1 MKRILVILLITAL
14 VAALCAYVS
23 KDEDAAEIPNPASTA
38 DSDMAAGSTSF
49 SYTVTFGAYEQDNDL
64 TNGSEPI
71 EWIVLNKND
80 RGELLLISKYGLDA
94 VPYNRAHIDRT
105 WEKSTIR
112 TWLNR
117 EFCNSAFSADDQERI
132 LTAHV
137 TADKN
142 PSYDT
147 DPGNDTEDKVFL
159 LSITEARKYLGSDNA
174 GMCVPTK
181 RAIAN
186 GVWVSDSY
194 NVNGEAT
201 CLWWLRSAGS
211 VQNYAAN
218 VYFGGYVLD
227 YGSLISSRDICVRPA
242 MWVRL
247 VF

>member
-1 MKRILVILLITAL
+1 MKRILVLLLITAL

-23 KDEDAAEIPNPASTA
+23 KDENAVEITNTTSTA
-38 DSDMAAGSTSF
+38 DLDMAANNVSTP
-49 SYTVTFGAYEQDNDL
+49 YTVTFGACEQDNDL

-71 EWIVLNKND
+71 EWIVLDKND
-80 RGELLLISKYGLDA
+80 NGEFLLISKYGLDA

-117 EFCNSAFSADDQERI
+117 DFYNAAFSADDQERI
-132 LTAHV
+132 LTTHV

-147 DPGNDTEDKVFL
+147 DSGKDTEDKVFL
-159 LSITEARKYLGSDNA
+159 LSITEARRYFSSDNA

-186 GVWVSDSY
+186 GAWVSDSY

-201 CLWWLRSAGS
+201 CLWWLRSTGS

-247 VF
+247 TF